1 MRVISQVPIIPNKL
15 VFTVTRIP
23 QRSTASL
30 FSYSIDNDENFQY
43 LPFFSDFGPLSL
55 LQIHRFWVMTN
66 KILSE
71 HTEKVQFF
79 TGNFPANIANACLLL
94 SSYLLI
100 EHKMTPEEALKPIHH
115 ILPSLK
121 PYRDASSFP
130 STYDL
135 TVPYCIQGLYRAM
148 SLGWYKPDNFDAEDW
163 GKYEQ
168 VENGDMNWLI
178 PGKLLAFASPY
189 ATGIIRGGW
198 KVSTPNDLVPIFKK
212 KNINHVVRLCQKFY
226 DEEIFKKAG
235 IKHTEM
241 YFLDGS
247 TPPDEIRAQWLDLIE
262 GPDVVALH
270 CKAGLGRTG
279 TLAACYMIKDFGF
292 TGHEAIGWIRIC
304 RPGSIIGP
312 QQRYVTKYYEKMS
325 APKPPAFSTPKKT
338 VPEKPVTPPSIHTPT
353 KTLRSAMTSNE
364 SRGKQKT
371 VRRGKDEEDL
381 TITAVSLTPKHPQ
394 PRKYNRQVPM
404 TPKK

>member
-1 MRVISQVPIIPNKL
+1 MRVINQVPIIPNRL

-23 QRSTASL
+23 QRNTASL

-55 LQIHRFWVMTN
+55 LQIHRFWQLTN
-66 KILSE
+66 KILAE
-71 HTEKVQFF
+71 HTEKVQFY
-79 TGNFPANIANACLLL
+79 TSNYPQNIANACLLIA
-94 SSYLLI
+94 SYLLI
-100 EHKMTPEEALKPIHH
+100 EHRMTPEEALKPIET
-115 ILPSLK
+115 ILPTLK

-135 TVPYCIQGLYRAM
+135 TVPYCIQGLYKAM
-148 SLGWYKPDNFDAEDW
+148 SNGWYKTDEFDAEDW

-178 PGKLLAFASPY
+178 PGKLLAFATPY

-198 KVSTPNDLVPIFKK
+198 KVATPNDLIPIFNKK
-212 KNINHVVRLCQKFY
+212 KINHVVRLCQKFY
-226 DEEIFKKAG
+226 DEDIFKKAG
-235 IKHTEM
+235 FKHTEM

-247 TPPDEIRAQWLDLIE
+247 TPPEEIRKAWLDLIE
-262 GPDVVALH
+262 CPDVVGLH

-279 TLAACYMIKDFGF
+279 TLAACYMIKNFGF

-312 QQRYVTKYYEKMS
+312 QQRYVTKYYEKIS

-338 VPEKPVTPPSIHTPT
+338 SSERAAVTQSIHIPT
-353 KTLRSAMTSNE
+353 KTLRNAMTSKE
-364 SRGKQKT
+364 PRGTKQT
-371 VRRGKDEEDL
+371 VKRGKDEDDL
-381 TITAVSLTPKHPQ
+381 TITTVALTPKYPQ
-394 PRKYNRQVPM
+394 PRKYNRSVPM